1 MNQNLTD
8 YTVMKLA
15 HERAAVVCRLRT
27 FSVHGTQYMIHYA
40 PSQYMIAALVVLSP
54 GQPLIDHGH
63 FQYNNCSLGLTL
75 AAVLALVSEHLCTGE
90 Q

>member
-1 MNQNLTD
+1 
-8 YTVMKLA
+8 
-15 HERAAVVCRLRT
+15 
-27 FSVHGTQYMIHYA
+27 
-40 PSQYMIAALVVLSP
+40 MIAALVILSP

-63 FQYNNCSLGLTL
+63 FQYNSCSLGLTL